1 LLQLLSGLFF
11 GRRGHTVF
19 AHDHELA
26 RGGVQ
31 NGEELGGQDAVRLGA
46 VGEVALDVLGLQQRL
61 DFLRAWR
68 ARARGGNTV
77 GEEKEDDAIFRQGQI
92 YLV

>member
-1 LLQLLSGLFF
+1 
-11 GRRGHTVF
+11 
-19 AHDHELA
+19 
-26 RGGVQ
+26 
-31 NGEELGGQDAVRLGA
+31 VRLGA
-46 VGEVALDVLGLQQRL
+46 VGEVTLDVLGLQQRL